1 MLEILIFVAAVLAIG
16 SVVWVIK
23 NKNKTTGKIPT
34 TTHQP
39 ASSAVNNPQPKTNPV
54 TTTSEQTAKSVDTT
68 KPASASES
76 SLAPKPAPVQPVAVK
91 SASPIPAKIE
101 TDKIPEDS
109 VLSRHHLAALQAE
122 KDHISNP
129 YPTDSVLRR
138 HYDTMH
144 QVAVPNTNTA
154 TETVS
159 PQPQAEVKAPIA
171 EKARIPED
179 STLKRHVLSQLR
191 SEIEAE
197 LPPKPTDSALK
208 RHYEGLVQ
216 AKLQQ
221 RLTEYAA

>member
-1 MLEILIFVAAVLAIG
+1 MLEILIFIAVVLAIG
-16 SVVWVIK
+16 SVIWVIK

-39 ASSAVNNPQPKTNPV
+39 ASSAVNTPQPKTNPV
-54 TTTSEQTAKSVDTT
+54 TTTNEQTAKSVDTT
-68 KPASASES
+68 KPAPVSES
-76 SLAPKPAPVQPVAVK
+76 SLAPKPAPEQPVAAK

-101 TDKIPEDS
+101 TDKVPEDS
-109 VLSRHHLAALQAE
+109 VLKRHHLAALQAE

-138 HYDTMH
+138 HYDAMH
-144 QVAVPNTNTA
+144 QVAVPNTA

-159 PQPQAEVKAPIA
+159 PQPQAEAKAPIV
-171 EKARIPED
+171 EKERIPED

-221 RLTEYAA
+221 RLTEKYAA